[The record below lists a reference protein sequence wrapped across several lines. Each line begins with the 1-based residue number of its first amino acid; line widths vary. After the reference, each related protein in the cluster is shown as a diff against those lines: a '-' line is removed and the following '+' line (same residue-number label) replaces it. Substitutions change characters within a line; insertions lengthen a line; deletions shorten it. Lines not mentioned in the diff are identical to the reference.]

1 MNRRIKGVSLLAAA
15 LCAAS
20 ANWAVAFMPG
30 GFVCGQSAVS
40 ESWRKQAPEPEAV
53 RPFKLPAVRR
63 LKLQNGLTIV
73 TVEDHRSPIITF
85 DIAVPAGSV
94 NDPAGSAG
102 LAAATAEL
110 LTAGAAGRSSRDLA
124 SEIERLGGQISSSAL
139 ADYTEISISVLSEN
153 GDRLLA
159 IAGEVLLNPDF
170 PADEVKLYKDNRI
183 ETLAYQRQDPAY
195 VAKEY
200 FNKALYSPHP
210 YAVSSPT
217 PESISSL
224 SRVEIE
230 QFYRRNY
237 TPLGSV
243 IAIVGD
249 FDSAAIEARAKATF
263 AAWKTSVPP
272 EAGSAAPAPG
282 NGQRI
287 YLIDRPGSEQTDIRI
302 GNLAASRSAKDFLPL
317 VIANTVLG
325 GGASSRLFVNVRERK
340 GYAYD
345 ISSNLDAL
353 KQSGSLFVL
362 TQTRNEVVVPAIRE
376 MLAEFDR
383 IRNSKITAEDLEH
396 AKNYVNGTFSLSLST
411 QGGLAGRLVYAHVYD
426 LGADFLET
434 FRDRVNSITVD
445 QVQQAAEAYILP
457 AQAVIV
463 VVGAAASLKRSLE
476 ALGPVQVVE
485 PPKDPANPGSHL

>member
-1 MNRRIKGVSLLAAA
+1 MINRRIRGILLLAVA
-15 LCAAS
+15 LCVTPVNWVFAWAPGP
-20 ANWAVAFMPG
+20 AN
-30 GFVCGQSAVS
+30 GQSAAS
-40 ESWRKQAPEPEAV
+40 ESWRRQEPEPEAV
-53 RPFKLPAVRR
+53 RPFSLPPVRR

-85 DIAVPAGSV
+85 DIAVPAGSA

-110 LTAGAAGRSSRDLA
+110 LTAGAAGRSSQDLA
-124 SEIERLGGQISSSAL
+124 GEIERLGGQISSSAL
-139 ADYTEISISVLSEN
+139 ADYTEISVSVLSEN

-159 IAGEVLLNPDF
+159 IAGEVLLKPDF
-170 PADEVKLYKDNRI
+170 PADEVQLYKDNRI
-183 ETLAYQRQDPAY
+183 ETVAYQRQDPAF

-200 FNKALYSPHP
+200 FNRVLYGSHP

-217 PESISSL
+217 PESIASL

-230 QFYRRNY
+230 EFYKRNY
-237 TPLGSV
+237 TPLGSI

-249 FDSAAIEARAKATF
+249 FNAAAMEARAKATF
-263 AAWKTSVPP
+263 AAWKTSAPP
-272 EAGSAAPAPG
+272 EAGFAAPASS

-317 VIANTVLG
+317 VMANTVLG
-325 GGASSRLFVNVRERK
+325 GGGSSRLFVNVRERK

-345 ISSNLDAL
+345 ISSSVDAL
-353 KQSGSLFVL
+353 RQSGSFFVL
-362 TQTRNEVVVPAIRE
+362 TQMRNDVVVPAIRE

-411 QGGLAGRLVYAHVYD
+411 QAGLAGRVTYAHVYD

-434 FRDRVNSITVD
+434 FRDRVNSITAD
-445 QVQQAAEAYILP
+445 QVQQAAQAYILP
-457 AQAVIV
+457 DHATIV
-463 VVGAAASLKRSLE
+463 VVGDAASLKKSLD
-476 ALGPVQVVE
+476 ALGPVQIIE
-485 PPKDPANPGSHL
+485 PPKASANPRSHD